1 MNVSDTK
8 SKENSGGKDKQSRR
22 GFMKSATLVI
32 GGIMGVVTA
41 IPLVRY
47 FLHPVGK
54 KVVSTPSTPID
65 IAAASEIVAGAA
77 PVRLPIIASG
87 VRDAWNTAND
97 IAVGSCWVSKSEDGR
112 ISAYSSV
119 CPHLGC
125 SISFSEKS
133 DSFRCPCHNSSFDKK
148 DGSRDKG
155 PAKRG
160 LDPLEVTVEEGR
172 VKVVYKR
179 FRNDIPEREP
189 V

>member
-1 MNVSDTK
+1 
-8 SKENSGGKDKQSRR
+8 
-22 GFMKSATLVI
+22 MKSATLAMGGMI
-32 GGIMGVVTA
+32 GAVTA

-47 FLHPVGK
+47 FLHPVGRK
-54 KVVSTPSTPID
+54 MVSAPTAPID
-65 IAAASEIVAGAA
+65 IVAEAELVAGAA

-87 VRDAWNTAND
+87 VRDAWNTSND
-97 IAVGSCWVSKSEDGR
+97 VAVGSCWVSKSEEGE
-112 ISAYSSV
+112 ITAFSSV

-133 DSFRCPCHNSSFDKK
+133 DDFRCPCHNSSFAKK
-148 DGSRDKG
+148 DGKKDSG

-172 VKVVYKR
+172 VKVVYQR
-179 FRNDIPEREP
+179 FRNDISEREP